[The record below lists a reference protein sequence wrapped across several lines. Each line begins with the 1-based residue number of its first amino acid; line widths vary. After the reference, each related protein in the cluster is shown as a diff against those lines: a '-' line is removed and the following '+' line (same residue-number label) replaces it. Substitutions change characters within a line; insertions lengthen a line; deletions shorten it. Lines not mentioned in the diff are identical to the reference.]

1 MSSDRQGSRPA
12 LQYAVLEGQLD
23 ELRARY
29 REARPFPHLVLDD
42 FLEPAVA
49 EDALAEFP
57 PPDAEEW
64 VHYAHYNESK
74 LAVTTRARI
83 PPTLGGLVDE
93 LNSSRFVAL
102 LARVTEIPGL
112 LPDPSLEGGGLHQI
126 RRGGFLNIHADFTV
140 HPHRPAWVRRL
151 NLLLYLN
158 KGWQDG
164 YGGQLEL
171 WDRDVRTCV
180 QRIAPAFNRCVIF
193 STTPESF
200 HGHPE
205 PLTCP
210 ETMTRKS
217 VALYYFAEEPGHRA
231 QSTEYRARPNDGR
244 LKATA
249 IYADKMAL
257 RLYDRSKRALG
268 LKDGGVGVVLRAIA
282 RLRGR

>member
-1 MSSDRQGSRPA
+1 MPNALQACPPA
-12 LQYAVLEGQLD
+12 LRYANLESQVE
-23 ELRARY
+23 ELRARF
-29 REARPFPHLVLDD
+29 REATPFPHLVLDD
-42 FLEPAVA
+42 FVDPAVA
-49 EDALAEFP
+49 GNAVVEFP
-57 PPDAEEW
+57 AADAPEW
-64 VHYAHYNESK
+64 LHYAHYNERK
-74 LAVTTRARI
+74 LAVTARARI
-83 PPTLGGLVDE
+83 PPTLGGIVDE
-93 LNSSRFVAL
+93 LNSSRFVGL
-102 LARVTEIPGL
+102 LSRITGIPGL

-158 KGWQDG
+158 REWRDS
-164 YGGQLEL
+164 YGGQLEF
-171 WDRDVRTCV
+171 WDRDVRTCMR
-180 QRIAPAFNRCVIF
+180 RISPTFNRCVIF
-193 STTPESF
+193 STDPESF

-217 VALYYFAEEPGHRA
+217 IALYYFVEEPGHRVR
-231 QSTEYRARPNDGR
+231 STEYRARPNDGR
-244 LKATA
+244 LKATG

-268 LKDGGVGVVLRAIA
+268 LKDGGVGAVLRAIA